1 MVMMSSSLWKG
12 EKELTLYI
20 GCNLPMICKSEMAV
34 EKLVR
39 FI

>member
-1 MVMMSSSLWKG
+1 MDVMSSSFRKG
-12 EKELTLYI
+12 GKSSLYMNV
-20 GCNLPMICKSEMAV
+20 CNLPMICKSEMAV